1 VNVEGRD
8 KKALTLGGIAVLVII
23 VLGYGVIPM
32 ARNWSERRAN
42 QTSDQV
48 YAALLRE
55 SVRSQEATLKQRNA
69 LALRMG
75 SLFAP
80 QALPAVPEKK
90 EEEAP
95 APATPPTASPPPA
108 SPPAAEGSVV
118 PEVVKPGADATTAP
132 PAGVPPP
139 PSGDPAKPPTPE
151 PGKPGAGKAGSPKP
165 EPPASSTLAGYVEQ
179 QAKKSGATVKRI
191 TPKKSSAAF
200 KGTKRFHAV
209 TLQVSFECNVQ
220 NLVEMLKA
228 LEKGERFVRIDQF
241 QLKRDLA
248 GGDKLDVTMDL
259 HSYEA
264 GAGAA

>member
-1 VNVEGRD
+1 MNVEGRD

-48 YAALLRE
+48 YAGLLRE

-90 EEEAP
+90 EKEAP
-95 APATPPTASPPPA
+95 APATPPAA
-108 SPPAAEGSVV
+108 SPPAAEGSAV
-118 PEVVKPGADATTAP
+118 PEVVKPDADATTAP
-132 PAGVPPP
+132 PTGVPPP
-139 PSGDPAKPPTPE
+139 SSGDPAKPAAPE

-179 QAKKSGATVKRI
+179 HAKKSGATVKRI

-200 KGTKRFHAV
+200 KGSKRFHAV
-209 TLQVSFECNVQ
+209 TLQVSFECTVQ